1 MSNVLSSLMVVLGA
15 DTAAYQQ
22 NMEQAADTSIGHFD
36 RIMGGAKNMAIALA
50 GAFAIDGI
58 REKIKE
64 QIDYADGLS
73 DMAARA
79 NVTVESLSAMEYAL
93 HFSDATLED
102 YTGGL
107 QKLSENMADAA
118 INGGLNAKMFNTLGV
133 SIEDQSGNMRAS
145 ADVMLDLADV
155 LGGMEAGVLQN
166 NVAVQELGKSLGPK
180 LLPFLSQGKD
190 AIKDL
195 TKEAA
200 DFNLVVSTDAAN
212 AAGEFNDNL
221 DKMGFAATGA
231 WRVLA
236 QSLSPALGAIS
247 TDMLKTT
254 KDTGALKIA
263 ADALAW
269 SIKALYMGVGTVS
282 FAFKAL
288 GDIGAKTA
296 AILTYVA
303 QGDLAGAKAVWADDS
318 LRQKNLADLAALG
331 DVMRDNTVSTAE
343 QAINTDD
350 LNKKT
355 AETLRI
361 EKELANLK
369 SQSAEKKLKQEKPLT
384 YQEQLDK
391 EYGSDLEGI
400 VLYQQFDAQQQA
412 ELDNFGN
419 MIDAMLVEM
428 DAANVIADQQWGEL
442 VDSELQKMDEA
453 NVYKLNAHKDFI
465 SAFLTLDA
473 DRINGVITNGDVQLE
488 AQKNQMANTVKFF
501 QTGLDQM
508 AQGQGKAAKAARN
521 IQKAEALYHIS
532 VNTYSAAV
540 GAYKALSSIPFVGPA
555 LGVAAAGAAIA
566 FGGAMAQNVMSG
578 GGSSAPSA
586 SIPSATSTNTSM
598 PAIQPVAEQK
608 IEQQQRG
615 TLVFPEQGLI
625 TPRGLVDFLNE
636 AFEDGKQFSRAV
648 MG

>member
-36 RIMGGAKNMAIALA
+36 RIMDGAKNMAIALA

-64 QIDYADGLS
+64 QVDYADGLS
-73 DMAARA
+73 DIAARA

-102 YTGGL
+102 YTAGL
-107 QKLSENMADAA
+107 QKLSLNMVAA
-118 INGGLNAKMFNTLGV
+118 SEGNKEQAALFDVLDIKVRNVDGSMRNA
-133 SIEDQSGNMRAS
+133 
-145 ADVMLDLADV
+145 ADVMLDISDKLT
-155 LGGMEAGVLQN
+155 GMEDGATKT
-166 NVAVQELGKSLGPK
+166 NVAMDLLGKSAGPA
-180 LLPFLSQGKD
+180 LLPALNQGSQ
-190 AIKDL
+190 AIRDL
-195 TKEAA
+195 TKEAE
-200 DFNLVVSTDAAN
+200 DFNLVVGTNASN

-254 KDTGALKIA
+254 QDTGALKIA

-361 EKELANLK
+361 EKELASLK
-369 SQSAEKKLKQEKPLT
+369 SQSAEKNLKKEKPLT

-391 EYGSDLEGI
+391 EYGADLEGI
-400 VLYQQFDAQQQA
+400 VLYKQFDAQQQA

-473 DRINGVITNGDVQLE
+473 DRVNGVITNGDAQLE

-521 IQKAEALYHIS
+521 IQKAEALYQIG
-532 VNTYSAAV
+532 VNTYSAAI
-540 GAYKALSSIPFVGPA
+540 GAYNALAPIPFVGPA

-566 FGGAMAQNVMSG
+566 FGGVMAQNVMSG

-586 SIPSATSTNTSM
+586 SVPSATSTNTSM

>member
-1 MSNVLSSLMVVLGA
+1 MVVLGA